1 MKSKTFGL
9 MCLIGAVLAMLSMPA
24 SAQVTRESGTK
35 SVAGVLH
42 SSYNTQDSFGFFSQ
56 GGEILFADVDS
67 DIFQMHGRMGGTHDD
82 TSHTDTHTDEG
93 GPPEE
98 PGPGEHEDHEEGDGC
113 ADSGGPGGLCLQVYD
128 RAMGEVICHAG
139 RPMRPGWQRDPAL
152 VCPLP
157 KRRGNSEYILS
168 VKLSGCG
175 SYTPPEAAVSFNV
188 NDASATPY
196 VLNFS
201 LRGMA
206 SDGHLE
212 AQAAKSGF

>member
-24 SAQVTRESGTK
+24 SAQITRESGTK
-35 SVAGVLH
+35 SIAGVLH
-42 SSYNTQDSFGFFSQ
+42 PEYNAQDSFGFFSQ

-67 DIFQMHGRMGGTHDD
+67 DIFQMHGRMGGTHEDD
-82 TSHTDTHTDEG
+82 STHTDEG
-93 GPPEE
+93 GPPTE

-113 ADSGGPGGLCLQVYD
+113 ADDTGGPGGLCLQVYD
-128 RAMGEVICHAG
+128 RSMGEVICHAG

-157 KRRGNSEYILS
+157 ARRGNSEYILS
-168 VKLSGCG
+168 VKTGGCG
-175 SYTPPEAAVSFNV
+175 TTFAYPAAASPFDVNDTAAV
-188 NDASATPY
+188 PY
-196 VLNFS
+196 VLNYS

-212 AQAAKSGF
+212 AEAAKSGF